1 MINNQ
6 DEELEK
12 IKREKIRD
20 MLRNATLEKM
30 VKSKVNKPIEVTDS
44 TFREI
49 IQANKLVVVDCWAA
63 WCGPCRIV
71 APIIDELANDYSG
84 KIVFGKLNVD
94 QNKEVAMNYH
104 VMSIPTLLVFK
115 DGKLIDQIVGALPR
129 HVLEPKLTQYL

>member
-1 MINNQ
+1 MIDNQ
-6 DEELEK
+6 DEELER

-30 VKSKVNKPIEVTDS
+30 VKSIVNKPIEVTDS

-63 WCGPCRIV
+63 WCGPCRMV
-71 APIIDELANDYSG
+71 GPIIDELANDYSG

>member
-1 MINNQ
+1 MIDNQ

-63 WCGPCRIV
+63 WCGPCRMV

-104 VMSIPTLLVFK
+104 VMSIPTLLIFK

-129 HVLEPKLTQYL
+129 HILEPKLTQYL